1 MMHWHIQGRDPGG
14 LPLPLPDLF
23 LDQTEAQGAEKNSL
37 ETEPPTYLWVWMKT
51 EWLAVEA
58 TFHTRAHTAKM

>member
-1 MMHWHIQGRDPGG
+1 MMQWHIQERDPGG

-23 LDQTEAQGAEKNSL
+23 LDPTEAQGAGKNFL
-37 ETEPPTYLWVWMKT
+37 ETGPPTYLRVWMKI
-51 EWLAVEA
+51 EWLLAEA